1 MKTGHTQTFGR
12 RTGRAASV
20 SLTLP
25 SLGWK
30 SAGAIALL
38 CSGVAWASLP
48 RPAEISNDQQL
59 QWRALGVKPL
69 ADGGAAGMQMVATD
83 AVKAVDSIPARKVT
97 LDATP
102 GPAPTPAT
110 NLGPLRIR
118 GRVGDGLYW
127 SLRAAGAAPDVAA
140 QYLA

>member
-48 RPAEISNDQQL
+48 RPAEISNDQQV
-59 QWRALGVKPL
+59 QWRGLGVKSL
-69 ADGGAAGMQMVATD
+69 SDGGASGMRMVATD
-83 AVKAVDSIPARKVT
+83 AAKAVDYVPARKVA

-102 GPAPTPAT
+102 EPALRPAT
-110 NLGPLRIR
+110 NLGPL
-118 GRVGDGLYW
+118 
-127 SLRAAGAAPDVAA
+127 
-140 QYLA
+140 

>member
-1 MKTGHTQTFGR
+1 MRRGHTQTFGR
-12 RTGRAASV
+12 RTGRDS
-20 SLTLP
+20 SLSRTLL

-30 SAGAIALL
+30 SAGAMALV

-83 AVKAVDSIPARKVT
+83 AVKAVDYVPARKAA

-110 NLGPLRIR
+110 SFARLRIR
-118 GRVGDGLYW
+118 GRV
-127 SLRAAGAAPDVAA
+127 
-140 QYLA
+140 